1 MKFLDHAPEN
11 SKCVDLDYK
20 YTDAVKNVKQKN
32 LLLKK
37 RQRAAIPQ
45 LNPTYNYPQGIYA
58 LANAYI
64 ETNLSKTDLEI
75 AAIRRE
81 G

>member
-1 MKFLDHAPEN
+1 MH
-11 SKCVDLDYK
+11 
-20 YTDAVKNVKQKN
+20 QKIPSALTWTASIPNYQCSEECEAEEPSAREEATHCHPATQPN
-32 LLLKK
+32 L
-37 RQRAAIPQ
+37 Q
-45 LNPTYNYPQGIYA
+45 LPQGIYA

-75 AAIRRE
+75 AAIKRE